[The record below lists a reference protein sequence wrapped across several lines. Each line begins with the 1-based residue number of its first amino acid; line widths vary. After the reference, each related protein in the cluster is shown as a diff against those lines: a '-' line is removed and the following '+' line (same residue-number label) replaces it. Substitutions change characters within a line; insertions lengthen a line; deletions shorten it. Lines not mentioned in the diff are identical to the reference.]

1 MTIWKN
7 ITDKVWSLF
16 EKIPRI
22 VRLILGIV
30 LLHLVTIVLT
40 VELYNATKPVL
51 FEDCVQKTI
60 VVDEKDQ
67 DYKIRSS
74 SVFKIRSEDTWYTL
88 YNYGRSGQYTDS
100 EVFDAVSVGDEIE
113 ILYVERSSVIIPYKK
128 NLIVGAKKSDSV
140 LMEFKEDD
148 ASSAKATGII
158 VLVIGAIAEGGAIA
172 VTVVLIN
179 RERNLRKEE
188 RKKKQEELTPDT
200 TTQDFPS

>member
-100 EVFDAVSVGDEIE
+100 EVYEMLSVGDEIE
-113 ILYVERSSVIIPYKK
+113 ILYVDRSSVIIPYKK
-128 NLIVGAKKSDSV
+128 NLIVSAKKSDSV
-140 LMEFKEDD
+140 LVEFKEDD

-200 TTQDFPS
+200 TTQDFPF

>member
-1 MTIWKN
+1 MTIWNKLR
-7 ITDKVWSLF
+7 DKMWGLF
-16 EKIPRI
+16 DKIPRI

-30 LLHLVTIVLT
+30 LLHLVTIILT

-51 FEDCVQKTI
+51 FEDCIQKTV
-60 VVDEKDQ
+60 VVDKKDE
-67 DYKIRSS
+67 DYMRRSS

-200 TTQDFPS
+200 TTQDFPF